1 MYVLSSDKVTVM
13 SETGGIVRRLRFRKS
28 DPETTA
34 VRLNV
39 SDGLLSIV
47 LAKTGKDQVQI
58 RKYLVMYAV
67 TGEKFGYYEPSEEL
81 GNTDVCFSRTD
92 GYTFDPSSP
101 DPESLLKIKA
111 MSRPSEHRFFA
122 KHHFLVS

>member
-1 MYVLSSDKVTVM
+1 M

-47 LAKTGKDQVQI
+47 LANTGKDQVQI
-58 RKYLVMYAV
+58 RKYLVMYAVTGEKFGYYEPSEELGNTDVCFSRAV

-111 MSRPSEHRFFA
+111 M
-122 KHHFLVS
+122 

>member
-1 MYVLSSDKVTVM
+1 LYVLSSDKVTVM

-81 GNTDVCFSRTD
+81 GNTDVCCSRTD
-92 GYTFDPSSP
+92 GHVRSVQPRPGIATKNKSDVPTLGT
-101 DPESLLKIKA
+101 SLLC
-111 MSRPSEHRFFA
+111 
-122 KHHFLVS
+122 